1 MRARARRR
9 VEAHALAVAGA
20 LLPRVSLSIAW
31 TLHPLAGAEG
41 EEVHAVA
48 FSWGEHAIVVLDE
61 DVFERSSADER
72 EDTIRH
78 EIAHLLAW
86 HRHGHEIADHGAEYR
101 AARRDLDRALDS
113 EDDGAC

>member
-9 VEAHALAVAGA
+9 VEAHARAVAGL

-41 EEVHAVA
+41 AEVHAEA
-48 FSWGEHAIVVLDE
+48 FCWGDAAIIVLDE
-61 DVFERSSADER
+61 VVYERSSAAER

-101 AARRDLDRALDS
+101 AARRDLDRALDV
-113 EDDGAC
+113 DDEPC